1 MNIDTGSR
9 VSTTLPDKG
18 PERIARIYV
27 LGTMS
32 VVANGDVPVTPRGKK
47 ARALLALLAMAPR
60 GQRTRVWLRD
70 KLWSMSDEKKSST
83 NLRQTVFELRRD
95 LGKCASQALV
105 IDRTTIGI
113 NLARVWVDAREI
125 AERPEL
131 FRALALSPDTQLL
144 EGLDVGDEEFED
156 WLQMERQIWYDKAL
170 GFAKAAPHAPAARP
184 KPAVPREPERSVIHE
199 ALPAFSLGYL
209 PNIQHGC
216 DAMTRHLAD
225 NILEGIAK
233 NLRELE
239 PIAIFDFRDTTM
251 QSDSLRNACEAEY
264 YVRIRTLQLRDTI
277 SITFFLYRA
286 VNMGLEWSQSIQAPL
301 RDVVDNNGGLIS
313 GFISQNVD
321 RLAQSLFLGSRST
334 PRGMECTNSV
344 GFAALNMMFR
354 LDDQALANSSALLES
369 ANRERPNSIYPALQ
383 AYLLSFKVGENLG
396 TVQHGETSLVRK
408 LITSTVGEGPFNS
421 MSLACLGHV
430 IGYVFNDHVVAA
442 ELLERA
448 LRLNPDQAFVWDHY
462 ALHKLYIG
470 DRDAAFAAA
479 KRAVQLGAYSPI
491 RFSYDTTLCMAATL
505 NGNFETA
512 VIAGRSALGKQP
524 RFAAALRYL
533 TASYGHLGRM
543 DDARETCKRLL
554 QIDPDFEHPE
564 IRRQRFR
571 IVNAEAQDFV
581 LSGIPQL

>member
-1 MNIDTGSR
+1 MSIDAGSR
-9 VSTTLPDKG
+9 IRMTVPDNV
-18 PERIARIYV
+18 PEKIARIYV

-32 VVANGDVPVTPRGKK
+32 VFANGDTSVTPRGKK

-70 KLWSMSDEKKSST
+70 KLWSMSDERKSST

-95 LGKCASQALV
+95 LGQCASQALI
-105 IDRTTIGI
+105 IDRTTLGI
-113 NLARVWVDAREI
+113 NLSCVWVDVREI
-125 AERPEL
+125 AERPDL
-131 FRALALSPDTQLL
+131 FRELGLSPDTQLL

-156 WLQMERQIWYDKAL
+156 WLQMERQIWSDKATS
-170 GFAKAAPHAPAARP
+170 FATAAPQMPAPRP
-184 KPAVPREPERSVIHE
+184 RPAVAREPERSVIQE
-199 ALPAFSLGYL
+199 PLPAFSLGYL

-216 DAMTRHLAD
+216 DPNTQHLAD
-225 NILEGIAK
+225 YILEGIAK

-264 YVRIRTLQLRDTI
+264 YVRIRTLQLRDMI

-286 VNMGLEWSQSIQAPL
+286 VNMGLEWSQSIQSSL
-301 RDVVDNNGGLIS
+301 GDVLDNNGGLIS

-321 RLAQSLFLGSRST
+321 RLVQSLFAGSRMA
-334 PRGMECTNSV
+334 PRGLESSNSV

-354 LDDQALANSSALLES
+354 LDDAALANSSSLLEN

-383 AYLLSFKVGENLG
+383 SYLLSFKVGENLG
-396 TVQHGETSLVRK
+396 KVEQGETALVRK
-408 LITSTVGEGPFNS
+408 LITSTVGEAPFNS

-430 IGYVFNDHVVAA
+430 MGYVFKDHVVAA
-442 ELLERA
+442 ELLELA

-470 DRDAAFAAA
+470 DRDAAFAAS
-479 KRAVQLGAYSPI
+479 KRAVQLGAYSPL

-505 NGNFETA
+505 SGNFETA

-533 TASYGHLGRM
+533 TASYGHLGRIEE
-543 DDARETCKRLL
+543 ARETCERLL

-564 IRRQRFR
+564 VRRQRFR
-571 IVNAEAQDFV
+571 IVNAEAEDFV